1 MPNEETTSAAGASE
15 RVAITAE
22 EIRGRMRMSTT
33 AHDAQIEAYM
43 LTAKAE
49 LSRVGV
55 NADLAD
61 PLIDYAMELFCKG
74 EFNFDGNGDAY
85 LSQFENLRDSLKLS
99 DHYRANVNDGGGSDG

>member
-1 MPNEETTSAAGASE
+1 MPNEETTTAAGTGETA
-15 RVAITAE
+15 AITAA
-22 EIRGRMRMSTT
+22 EIRRRMRMSTT

-49 LSRVGV
+49 LNRVGV
-55 NADLAD
+55 NADLVD

-99 DHYRANVNDGGGSDG
+99 DHYRTTVNDGGGTDG